1 MSRGVPLAT
10 LVLVP
15 VLVALAGPAGAGAR
29 QKPAAA
35 AKPTTPA
42 AVPRPPVSKDTQT
55 CLECHDY
62 ATPGIVADWR
72 RSRHSSVTPAD
83 ALKKPALERR
93 VSAETV
99 PAGLADAVVGCYECH
114 RAAAGAPDAFDH
126 NGTVIHTVVSPATC
140 GACHPVEREQYS
152 QNLMSHA
159 VTNLSG
165 NPLFKAFCDEVNGP
179 LTFGDG
185 VVKHAAPDAL
195 TESDSCNSCHGTD
208 VKVVGKRTVKSD
220 LGDQVVP
227 VLSGWPNNGVGRL
240 NPDGTAGACTSC
252 HARHAFSIEVARRPH
267 TCEQC
272 HRGPDVPAYKVWEV
286 SKHGNLFLSQQ
297 AAWNFDHVPWIPG
310 VDFGAPGCAAC
321 HASLIADKDGG
332 ELLPR
337 THRFSDRLA
346 TRIFGLIYSHPTP
359 AGPDTTVLRNRAGL
373 PLPTELTGEPAPTGL
388 ITPEEQQVRTDR
400 MKKACSPCHST
411 QWVDGHFERFEHAV
425 RTTDAQVAAA
435 TAILATAWDRGLARG
450 IPQKE
455 SPFDEPIERQWVQ
468 QWLFYGNTTRFA
480 AAMAGAD
487 YGVFQDGR
495 WSLTR
500 TVREMAEWLKD
511 HSRK

>member
-1 MSRGVPLAT
+1 MTRHSPLAAMI
-10 LVLVP
+10 LVLV
-15 VLVALAGPAGAGAR
+15 ASAGPADARSKSLPAG
-29 QKPAAA
+29 KPAAPDA
-35 AKPTTPA
+35 RGPA
-42 AVPRPPVSKDTQT
+42 ADAPRPVSKDTVA

-93 VSAETV
+93 VSAEKVSHDVAST
-99 PAGLADAVVGCYECH
+99 VVGCYECH
-114 RAAAGAPDAFDH
+114 RTTAGAPDGFDH
-126 NGTVIHTVVSPATC
+126 NGVLIHTVVSPANC
-140 GACHPVEREQYS
+140 ASCHPAEREQYA

-159 VTNLSG
+159 VTNLSR
-165 NPLFKAFCDEVNGP
+165 NLIFKVLCDEVNGP
-179 LTFGDG
+179 LKVENGIVT
-185 VVKHAAPDAL
+185 HAAPDAL
-195 TESDSCNSCHGTD
+195 TESDSCNSCHGTE
-208 VKVVGKRTVKSD
+208 VKVVGRRTLKSE

-252 HARHAFSIEVARRPH
+252 HARHAFSIEVARKPH

-286 SKHGNLFLSQQ
+286 SKHGNLFNSQQ
-297 AAWNFDHVPWIPG
+297 AKWNFDHVPWVPG
-310 VDFGAPGCAAC
+310 VDFGAPACAAC
-321 HASLIADKDGG
+321 HASLIADKDGT
-332 ELLPR
+332 EVLPR

-359 AGPDTTVLRNRAGL
+359 VSPDTTVLRNRSGL

-388 ITPEEQQVRTDR
+388 ITADEQQVRTGR
-400 MKKACSPCHST
+400 MRKACSPCHST

-425 RTTDAQVAAA
+425 TTTDEQVAAA
-435 TAILATAWDRGLARG
+435 TAILTTAWDRGLARG
-450 IPQKE
+450 IPQ
-455 SPFDEPIERQWVQ
+455 SPFDEPIERLWVQ

-500 TVREMAEWLKD
+500 TIRDMAEWLKD